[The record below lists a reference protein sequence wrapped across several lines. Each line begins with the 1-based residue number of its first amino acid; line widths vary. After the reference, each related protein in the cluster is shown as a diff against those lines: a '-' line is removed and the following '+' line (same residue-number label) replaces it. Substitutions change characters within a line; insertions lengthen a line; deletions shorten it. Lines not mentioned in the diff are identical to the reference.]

1 MLMTF
6 YNIFCI
12 VVFSYSLLLM
22 ISYVTLVFMSRQ
34 AQNRLHV
41 NMPDDESIKYM
52 MQGSPLTPAVSII
65 APAFNEE
72 VTIIDNVN
80 SLLQIDYPDYEIIIV
95 NDEST
100 DRTMELLI
108 NEYHLVE
115 VPYDIAMRVPSKPI
129 KRVLKST
136 DERYSKLIVVDKA
149 HGGRKAD
156 GSNAGINVCSN
167 KYFVCTDVDCIIEP
181 MALYRMMWLVINSHK
196 PVIGVGATMLMSNGC
211 LVEDG
216 RVAEPMVPNK
226 LFPMFQQLE
235 YLRSFFIGKLGW
247 SYINA
252 LPNISGGFGLF
263 DTDIAV
269 KSGGYDTM
277 SMAEDVDIML
287 RMVTYMNNNGF
298 EYCLAQVPK
307 VCCWTEGPSNL
318 KSLTRQRIRWARG
331 LFEIVINH
339 SNLFF
344 NPSYGVIGGIMLPYI
359 FIFEF
364 IAPILELLGIIFLV
378 YFTVKG
384 GVNWNTSTIV
394 FSMVYAFSLFMTT
407 FVILSDNKNKAVNW
421 KHKKISYLK
430 LIVATF
436 IEPFMYHP
444 IVTYSSLTGYWRFI
458 RNKAAVWAPIQRTG
472 VKKKK

>member
-1 MLMTF
+1 MWVTF
-6 YNIFCI
+6 YQIFCI
-12 VVFSYSLLLM
+12 FVFSYSILLLT
-22 ISYVTLVFMSRQ
+22 SYVILVFMSRQ
-34 AQNRLHV
+34 AQNQLEI
-41 NMPDDESIKYM
+41 NLPDDETIKYM
-52 MQGSPLTPAVSII
+52 MQGSPLAPAVSII

-80 SLLQIDYPDYEIIIV
+80 SLLKIDYPDYEIIIV

-108 NEYHLVE
+108 NEYSLVE

-211 LVEDG
+211 IVENG
-216 RVAEPMVPNK
+216 RVTEAAVPSSV
-226 LFPMFQQLE
+226 FPMFQQLE

-247 SYINA
+247 SRINA

-298 EYCLAQVPK
+298 EYQLAQVPK
-307 VCCWTEGPSNL
+307 VCCWTEGPSTL
-318 KSLTRQRIRWARG
+318 KSLSRQRIRWARG
-331 LFEIVINH
+331 LFEIIVNH
-339 SNLFF
+339 SKLFF

-364 IAPILELLGIIFLV
+364 LAPILELIGFVFLI
-378 YFTVKG
+378 YFTIKG
-384 GVNWNTSTIV
+384 GVNWSTSTIV
-394 FSMVYAFSLFMTT
+394 FGMIYSFSLFMTS
-407 FVILSDNKNKAVNW
+407 FVILSDVKTKAVDW
-421 KHKKISYLK
+421 KHKKLSYLK
-430 LIVATF
+430 LVFTTIL
-436 IEPFMYHP
+436 EPFMYHP
-444 IVTYSSLTGYWRFI
+444 INTYCSLVGYWRYV
-458 RNKAAVWAPIQRTG
+458 RNKAAVWTPIQRTG
-472 VKKKK
+472 VKKK

>member
-1 MLMTF
+1 MLTLL
-6 YNIFCI
+6 YQIFCYL
-12 VVFSYSLLLM
+12 VFSYTILLL
-22 ISYVTLVFMSRQ
+22 ISYLILVIMSRQ
-34 AQNRLHV
+34 AQNQLEV
-41 NMPDDESIKYM
+41 NLPDDESIKYM

-136 DERYSKLIVVDKA
+136 DERFRKLIVVDKA

-211 LVEDG
+211 IVENG
-216 RVAEPMVPNK
+216 RVTEAAVPNSF
-226 LFPMFQQLE
+226 FPMFQQLE

-247 SYINA
+247 SRINA

-269 KSGGYDTM
+269 KSGGYDSM
-277 SMAEDVDIML
+277 SMAEDVDLML

-298 EYCLAQVPK
+298 EYHLAQVPK
-307 VCCWTEGPSNL
+307 VCCWTEGPSTL
-318 KSLTRQRIRWARG
+318 KSLSRQRIRWARG
-331 LFEIVINH
+331 LFEIVVNH
-339 SNLFF
+339 HNLFF
-344 NPSYGVIGGIMLPYI
+344 NTSYGVIGGIMLPYI
-359 FIFEF
+359 LIFEF
-364 IAPILELLGIIFLV
+364 LAPVLEMIGLV
-378 YFTVKG
+378 MLIYFTIKG
-384 GVNWNTSTIV
+384 GVNWQTSAIV
-394 FSMVYAFSLFMTT
+394 FGMIYSFSLFMTS
-407 FVILSDNKNKAVNW
+407 FVIMSDVKTNAVDW
-421 KHKKISYLK
+421 KHKKLSYLK
-430 LIVATF
+430 LIYTS
-436 IEPFMYHP
+436 ILEPFFYHP
-444 IVTYSSLTGYWRFI
+444 INTYNSIVGYWRYI
-458 RNKAAVWAPIQRTG
+458 SNKAAVWTPIQRTG
-472 VKKKK
+472 VKKK

>member
-1 MLMTF
+1 MWVLI
-6 YNIFCI
+6 YKIFCYI
-12 VVFSYSLLLM
+12 VFSYTILLM
-22 ISYVTLVFMSRQ
+22 ISYTTLVLMSHS
-34 AQNRLHV
+34 AQKQLEI
-41 NMPDDESIKYM
+41 NMPDDETIKYM
-52 MQGSPLTPAVSII
+52 MKGSPLTPAVSII

-72 VTIIDNVN
+72 VTIIDNIH
-80 SLLQIDYPDYEIIIV
+80 SLMQLDYPDFEIIIV

-108 NEYHLVE
+108 SEYSLVE

-136 DERYSKLIVVDKA
+136 DERYSKLIVVDKV

-216 RVAEPMVPNK
+216 RVTEPVVSNQV
-226 LFPMFQQLE
+226 FPMFQQLE

-247 SYINA
+247 SRINA

-269 KSGGYDTM
+269 KSGGYDSM
-277 SMAEDVDIML
+277 SMAEDVDLML

-298 EYCLAQVPK
+298 EFQLAQVPQ

-331 LFEIVINH
+331 LFEIVTNH
-339 SNLFF
+339 SLLFF
-344 NPSYGVIGGIMLPYI
+344 NPSYGVIGGVTLPYI

-364 IAPILELLGIIFLV
+364 LAPVLEFIGVIFLI
-378 YFTVKG
+378 YFIIMG
-384 GVNWNTSTIV
+384 GMNWKTSAIV
-394 FSMVYAFSLFMTT
+394 FGMIYSFSVFMTS
-407 FVILSDNKNKAVNW
+407 FVILSDNKSKAVNW
-421 KHKKISYLK
+421 KHKKLSYLK
-430 LIVATF
+430 LFVASF
-436 IEPFMYHP
+436 LEPFMYHP
-444 IVTYSSLTGYWRFI
+444 IITYCSLVGYWRFI
-458 RNKAAVWAPIQRTG
+458 SNKAAVWTPIQRTG
-472 VKKKK
+472 VKKK

>member
-1 MLMTF
+1 MWVTF
-6 YNIFCI
+6 YQIFCI
-12 VVFSYSLLLM
+12 FVFSYSILLLT
-22 ISYVTLVFMSRQ
+22 SYVILVFMSRQ
-34 AQNRLHV
+34 AQNQLKI
-41 NMPDDESIKYM
+41 NLPDDETIKYM
-52 MQGSPLTPAVSII
+52 MQGSPLAPAVSII

-80 SLLQIDYPDYEIIIV
+80 SLLKIDYPDYEIIIV

-108 NEYHLVE
+108 NEYSLVE

-211 LVEDG
+211 IVENG
-216 RVAEPMVPNK
+216 RVTEAAVPSSV
-226 LFPMFQQLE
+226 FPMFQQLE

-247 SYINA
+247 SRINA

-298 EYCLAQVPK
+298 EYRLAQVPK
-307 VCCWTEGPSNL
+307 VCCWTEGPSTL
-318 KSLTRQRIRWARG
+318 KSLSRQRIRWARG
-331 LFEIVINH
+331 LFEIIVNH
-339 SNLFF
+339 SKLFF

-364 IAPILELLGIIFLV
+364 LAPILELIGFVFLI
-378 YFTVKG
+378 YFTIKG
-384 GVNWNTSTIV
+384 GVNWSTSTIV
-394 FSMVYAFSLFMTT
+394 FGMIYSFSLFMTS
-407 FVILSDNKNKAVNW
+407 FVILSDVKTKAVDW
-421 KHKKISYLK
+421 KHKKLSYLK
-430 LIVATF
+430 LVFTTIL
-436 IEPFMYHP
+436 EPFMYHP
-444 IVTYSSLTGYWRFI
+444 INTYCSLVGYWRYV
-458 RNKAAVWAPIQRTG
+458 RNKAAVWTPIQRTG
-472 VKKKK
+472 VKKK

>member
-1 MLMTF
+1 MWVTF
-6 YNIFCI
+6 YQIFCI
-12 VVFSYSLLLM
+12 FVFSYSILLLT
-22 ISYVTLVFMSRQ
+22 SYVILVFMSRQ
-34 AQNRLHV
+34 AQNQLEI
-41 NMPDDESIKYM
+41 NLPDDETIKYM
-52 MQGSPLTPAVSII
+52 MQGSPLAPAVSII

-80 SLLQIDYPDYEIIIV
+80 SLLKIDYPDYEIIIV

-108 NEYHLVE
+108 NEYSLVE

-211 LVEDG
+211 IVENG
-216 RVAEPMVPNK
+216 RVTEAAVPNSV
-226 LFPMFQQLE
+226 FPMFQQLE

-247 SYINA
+247 SRINA

-298 EYCLAQVPK
+298 EYQLAQVPK
-307 VCCWTEGPSNL
+307 VCCWTEGPSTL
-318 KSLTRQRIRWARG
+318 KSLSRQRIRWARG
-331 LFEIVINH
+331 LFEIIVNH
-339 SNLFF
+339 SKLFF

-364 IAPILELLGIIFLV
+364 LAPILELIGFVFLI

-384 GVNWNTSTIV
+384 GVNWSTSTIV
-394 FSMVYAFSLFMTT
+394 FGMIYSFSLFMTS
-407 FVILSDNKNKAVNW
+407 FVILSDVKTKAVDW
-421 KHKKISYLK
+421 KHKKLSYLK
-430 LIVATF
+430 LVFTTIL
-436 IEPFMYHP
+436 EPFMYHP
-444 IVTYSSLTGYWRFI
+444 INTYCSLVGYWRYV
-458 RNKAAVWAPIQRTG
+458 RNKAAVWTPIQRTG
-472 VKKKK
+472 VKKK

>member
-1 MLMTF
+1 MWVTF
-6 YNIFCI
+6 YQIFCI
-12 VVFSYSLLLM
+12 FVFSYSILLLT
-22 ISYVTLVFMSRQ
+22 SYVILVFMSRQ
-34 AQNRLHV
+34 AQNQLEI
-41 NMPDDESIKYM
+41 NLPDDETIKYM
-52 MQGSPLTPAVSII
+52 MQGSPLAPAVSII

-80 SLLQIDYPDYEIIIV
+80 SLLKIDYPDYEIIIV

-108 NEYHLVE
+108 NEYSLVE

-196 PVIGVGATMLMSNGC
+196 PVIGVGATMLMSTGC
-211 LVEDG
+211 IVENG
-216 RVAEPMVPNK
+216 RVTEAAVPSSV
-226 LFPMFQQLE
+226 FPMFQQLE

-247 SYINA
+247 SRINA

-298 EYCLAQVPK
+298 EYQLAQVPK
-307 VCCWTEGPSNL
+307 VCCWTEGPSTL
-318 KSLTRQRIRWARG
+318 KSLSRQRIRWARG
-331 LFEIVINH
+331 LFEIIVNH
-339 SNLFF
+339 SKLFF

-364 IAPILELLGIIFLV
+364 LAPILELIGFVFLI
-378 YFTVKG
+378 YFTIKG
-384 GVNWNTSTIV
+384 GVNWSTSTIV
-394 FSMVYAFSLFMTT
+394 FGMIYSFSLFMTS
-407 FVILSDNKNKAVNW
+407 FVILSDVKTKAVDW
-421 KHKKISYLK
+421 KHKKLSYLK
-430 LIVATF
+430 LVFTTIL
-436 IEPFMYHP
+436 EPFMYHP
-444 IVTYSSLTGYWRFI
+444 INTYCSLVGYWRYV
-458 RNKAAVWAPIQRTG
+458 RNKAAVWTPIQRTG
-472 VKKKK
+472 VKKK